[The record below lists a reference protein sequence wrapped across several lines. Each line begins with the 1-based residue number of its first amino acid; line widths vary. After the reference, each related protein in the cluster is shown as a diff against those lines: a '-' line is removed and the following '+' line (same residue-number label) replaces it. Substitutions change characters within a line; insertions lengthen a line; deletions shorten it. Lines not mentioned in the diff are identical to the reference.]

1 MEANKMSTCMK
12 VNRGQK
18 FNLDNS
24 IEVICKNFKYQQK
37 FLKIMSPKMC
47 A

>member
-1 MEANKMSTCMK
+1 MK

-24 IEVICKNFKYQQK
+24 IEVIFKVLNK
-37 FLKIMSPKMC
+37 KKILKKVTETV
-47 A
+47 